1 MVDGNGVLHPRKCGV
16 ACHIGIDT
24 GIPTLGVAKNLHQ
37 IEEFGEE
44 FTRQSVK
51 ERYAMLTEP
60 GQHIQLSTLEVQKGE
75 ILGAALRTNR
85 ESKNPVFVSVGT
97 GISLDTGIKVVSRAS
112 RSRIPEPTRQADI
125 LTREYLRIHHPTE
138 RQRQQFKKKK

>member
-1 MVDGNGVLHPRKCGV
+1 M
-16 ACHIGIDT
+16 
-24 GIPTLGVAKNLHQ
+24 AKNLHQ

-60 GQHIQLSTLEVQKGE
+60 GQHIQLSTLEVRTTSYVNYNLKIILIAICICNYYVNANLRINCFIPQGE

-97 GISLDTGIKVVSRAS
+97 GISLDTGIKVVR
-112 RSRIPEPTRQADI
+112 
-125 LTREYLRIHHPTE
+125 
-138 RQRQQFKKKK
+138 